1 MIRRFPVPVPVSVSV
16 PVCLAVLALCCRGD
30 SRPPSPRPSLAPARS
45 GNGLSVLLIT
55 IDTLRADH
63 LGVYGYQRKT
73 SPHIDALGQRGTVF
87 DRAFTFWPKTR
98 GSFVMMMTGRRPSQN
113 GYSKE
118 HPVLLDFNPTLASV
132 LKQAGYRTA
141 AVLDN
146 PNLASQHGYSRGFER
161 YRETWEEPALV
172 TETDRA
178 HVITEDGI
186 AHLRAAREDQP
197 FFLWLHYVNPH
208 APYTPPAPFDRAF
221 TDGATSGPR
230 LAPVS
235 GFHGGVKKEWA
246 VAGKTL
252 GYYVSQYDGEIASVD
267 AEVGRVL
274 AALDA
279 TPVAGKTVVVL
290 TSDHGESLG
299 EHDYYF
305 DHGEDLF
312 DPCLAI
318 PLIVAMP
325 GAKGGQ
331 RSSEF
336 TSTLDLVPTILD
348 AVKVSYPP
356 DLAGTSVLG
365 AVTGGGGPGRT
376 RLFAQND
383 RNLSA
388 TFDERF
394 KLVDTPRDDGQAET
408 ALYDR
413 QRDPGENRDVR
424 TSEPEPFRVARREL
438 DLFLDRAN
446 REWTKTKELVLGKKG
461 EQPMSKEACEKLL
474 ALGYVSHCP

>member
-1 MIRRFPVPVPVSVSV
+1 M
-16 PVCLAVLALCCRGD
+16 
-30 SRPPSPRPSLAPARS
+30 PPPRPSLAPARS

-63 LGVYGYQRKT
+63 LGVYGYKRPT
-73 SPHIDALGQRGTVF
+73 SPHIDALARRGTVF

-113 GYSKE
+113 GYSKT
-118 HPVLLDFNPTLASV
+118 HPVLLDFNPTLAAV

-146 PNLASQHGYSRGFER
+146 PNLASQHGYGRGFER
-161 YRETWEEPALV
+161 YRETWEEPALA

-221 TDGATSGPR
+221 TDGATAGPR

-246 VAGKTL
+246 VPGKTL

-312 DPCLAI
+312 EPSLAV
-318 PLIVAMP
+318 PLMAAVP
-325 GAKGGQ
+325 GGKAGV
-331 RSSEF
+331 RSRVF
-336 TSTLDLVPTILD
+336 ASTLDVVPTLLD

-356 DLAGTSVLG
+356 DLAGISLLAETMG
-365 AVTGGGGPGRT
+365 KTAPGRD

-383 RNLSA
+383 RNLIA
-388 TFDERF
+388 AWDRRF
-394 KLVDTPRDDGQAET
+394 KIVGTPEESGMRF

-413 QRDPGENRDVR
+413 ASDPAEKRDVGR
-424 TSEPEPFRVARREL
+424 AQAAEL
-438 DLFLDRAN
+438 QRQRGALQLFVQQGA
-446 REWTKTKELVLGKKG
+446 REW
-461 EQPMSKEACEKLL
+461 EQTQRLIGGVAGAGRLSPEACAKLQ
-474 ALGYVSHCP
+474 ALGYLNVPGCGS

>member
-1 MIRRFPVPVPVSVSV
+1 MRRVLRASV
-16 PVCLAVLALCCRGD
+16 PAGLAVLALCCR
-30 SRPPSPRPSLAPARS
+30 SEPRTPPPRASLAPARS

-55 IDTLRADH
+55 IDTLRPDH
-63 LGVYGYQRKT
+63 LGVYGYARPT
-73 SPHIDALGQRGTVF
+73 SPHIDALARRGTVF

-113 GYSKE
+113 GYSGT
-118 HPVLLDFNPTLASV
+118 HQVLLDFNPTLAGV
-132 LKQAGYRTA
+132 LNQAGYRTA
-141 AVLDN
+141 AVVDN
-146 PNLASQHGYSRGFER
+146 PNLAAQHGYARGFER
-161 YRETWEEPALV
+161 YRETWEEPALA

-221 TDGATSGPR
+221 LDGAGAGPI
-230 LAPVS
+230 LPAIS

-246 VAGKTL
+246 VPGKRL

-274 AALDA
+274 AALEA

-331 RSSEF
+331 RTSEF

-365 AVTGGGGPGRT
+365 AVTGGSGPGRP

-413 QRDPGENRDVR
+413 QRDPGEKRDVR
-424 TSEPEPFRVARREL
+424 TRETEAFRVARREL

-461 EQPMSKEACEKLL
+461 EEPATSAACEKLR
-474 ALGYVSHCP
+474 ALGYVRDCP

>member
-1 MIRRFPVPVPVSVSV
+1 M
-16 PVCLAVLALCCRGD
+16 
-30 SRPPSPRPSLAPARS
+30 RS

-63 LGVYGYQRKT
+63 LGLYGYRRAT
-73 SPHIDALGQRGTVF
+73 SPHIDALGRRGTVF

-98 GSFVMMMTGRRPSQN
+98 GSFVMMMTGLRPSQN
-113 GYSKE
+113 GYGKT

-132 LKQAGYRTA
+132 LRQAGYRTA

-146 PNLASQHGYSRGFER
+146 PNLAAQHGYSRGFES
-161 YRETWEEPALV
+161 YRETWEEKALDS
-172 TETDRA
+172 EAERA
-178 HVITEDGI
+178 GAITEGGI
-186 AHLRAAREDQP
+186 AYLRAARPDQP

-208 APYTPPAPFDRAF
+208 APYTPPPPFDRKF
-221 TDGATSGPR
+221 LDDATSGPR

-246 VAGKTL
+246 VPGKTL

-267 AEVGRVL
+267 DEVGRVL
-274 AALDA
+274 DALGS
-279 TPVAGKTVVVL
+279 TPVAAKTVVML

-318 PLIVAMP
+318 PLIVTVP
-325 GAKGGQ
+325 GATGGR

-336 TSTLDLVPTILD
+336 ASTLDLVPTILD

-365 AVTGGGGPGRT
+365 AVTGGAGPGRE

-388 TFDERF
+388 TFDARY
-394 KLVDTPRDDGQAET
+394 KLVDTPLDDGSTRA

-413 QRDPGENRDVR
+413 VRDPGETRNVAASGGEALRI
-424 TSEPEPFRVARREL
+424 ARREL
-438 DLFLDRAN
+438 DLFLDRAQ
-446 REWTKTKELVLGKKG
+446 REWARTRVLVQGKEG
-461 EQPMSKEACEKLL
+461 EKPATMEACEKLR
-474 ALGYVSHCP
+474 ALGYVDHCP

>member
-1 MIRRFPVPVPVSVSV
+1 VRRILVWA
-16 PVCLAVLALCCRGD
+16 CLAVLAASCRD
-30 SRPPSPRPSLAPARS
+30 RTPPPSPRPSPAAVRS

-63 LGVYGYQRKT
+63 LGLYGYRRQT
-73 SPHIDALGQRGTVF
+73 SPHIDGLGARGTVF
-87 DRAFTFWPKTR
+87 DRAYTFWPKTR

-113 GYSKE
+113 GYSGT
-118 HPVLLDFNPTLASV
+118 HQVLMDFNPTLAGV

-141 AVLDN
+141 AVVDN
-146 PNLASQHGYSRGFER
+146 PNVAAQYGYARGFES
-161 YRETWEEPALV
+161 YRETWEEPALA
-172 TETDRA
+172 TETDRSRA
-178 HVITEDGI
+178 ITDSGI
-186 AHLRAAREDQP
+186 AYLRAARPDQP

-221 TDGATSGPR
+221 LDGADAGPILPPISG
-230 LAPVS
+230 L
-235 GFHGGVKKEWA
+235 HGGVKKEWA
-246 VAGKTL
+246 VPGKRL
-252 GYYVSQYDGEIASVD
+252 GYYVAQYDGEIASVD

-274 AALDA
+274 DALGA
-279 TPVAGKTVVVL
+279 TPVAGKTAIVL

-318 PLIVAMP
+318 PLIMTMP
-325 GAKGGQ
+325 DASGGR
-331 RSSEF
+331 RSSELA
-336 TSTLDLVPTILD
+336 STLDLVPTILD

-365 AVTGGGGPGRT
+365 VVTGGAGPGRE

-383 RNLSA
+383 RKLSA
-388 TFDERF
+388 TFDGRY
-394 KLVDTPRDDGQAET
+394 KLVEMPRDGGDPGR

-413 QRDPGENRDVR
+413 LRDRGETRD
-424 TSEPEPFRVARREL
+424 TSAQQPEAFRIARREL
-438 DLFLDRAN
+438 DLFLDRAR
-446 REWTKTKELVLGKKG
+446 REWARTSVLTQGKEGPK
-461 EQPMSKEACEKLL
+461 PPTSEACEKLR
-474 ALGYVSHCP
+474 ALNYVDHCP

>member
-1 MIRRFPVPVPVSVSV
+1 MRRRVSG
-16 PVCLAVLALCCRGD
+16 PLCLTVLALSCRGGA
-30 SRPPSPRPSLAPARS
+30 PPPRPSPTPPLRT

-63 LGVYGYQRKT
+63 LGAYGYRRPT
-73 SPHIDALGQRGTVF
+73 SPHIDALARRGTVF

-118 HPVLLDFNPTLASV
+118 HPVLLDFNPTLAGV
-132 LKQAGYRTA
+132 LKQAGYKTTA
-141 AVLDN
+141 VVDN
-146 PNLASQHGYSRGFER
+146 PNVAAQHGYARGFDR
-161 YRETWEEPALV
+161 YRETWEEPALK
-172 TETDRA
+172 TETERSRA
-178 HVITEDGI
+178 ITEDGI
-186 AHLRAAREDQP
+186 AYLRTARPDQP
-197 FFLWLHYVNPH
+197 FLLWLHYVNPH
-208 APYTPPAPFDRAF
+208 APYTPPAPFDRQF
-221 TDGATSGPR
+221 LEGANVGPI
-230 LAPVS
+230 LPAVS
-235 GFHGGVKKEWA
+235 GFHSGVKKEWA
-246 VAGKTL
+246 VPGKRL

-274 AALDA
+274 DALGA
-279 TPVAGKTVVVL
+279 SPAAGKTAVVL

-318 PLIVAMP
+318 PLIVTVP
-325 GAKGGQ
+325 GASGGR
-331 RSSEF
+331 RSSEL

-365 AVTGGGGPGRT
+365 AVTGGPGTGRE

-388 TFDERF
+388 TFDARF
-394 KLVDTPRDDGQAET
+394 KLVDTPRDDKT
-408 ALYDR
+408 TDMALYDR
-413 QRDPGENRDVR
+413 KRDPGETRDVR
-424 TSEPEPFRVARREL
+424 RREPEAFRVSRREL

-446 REWTKTKELVLGKKG
+446 REWAKTKQLVLGKEG
-461 EQPMSKEACEKLL
+461 EQPASSAACESMR
-474 ALGYVSHCP
+474 ALGYVAACP

>member
-1 MIRRFPVPVPVSVSV
+1 M
-16 PVCLAVLALCCRGD
+16 
-30 SRPPSPRPSLAPARS
+30 RS

-63 LGVYGYQRKT
+63 LGLYGYRRAT
-73 SPHIDALGQRGTVF
+73 SPHVDALGRRGTVF

-98 GSFVMMMTGRRPSQN
+98 GSFVMMMTGLRPSQN
-113 GYSKE
+113 GYGKT

-132 LKQAGYRTA
+132 LRQAGYRTA

-146 PNLASQHGYSRGFER
+146 PNLAAQHGYSRGFES
-161 YRETWEEPALV
+161 YRETWEEKALDS
-172 TETDRA
+172 EAERA
-178 HVITEDGI
+178 GAITEGGI
-186 AHLRAAREDQP
+186 AYLRAARPDQP

-208 APYTPPAPFDRAF
+208 APYTPPPPFDRKF
-221 TDGATSGPR
+221 LDDATSGPR

-246 VAGKTL
+246 VPGKTL

-267 AEVGRVL
+267 DEVGRVL
-274 AALDA
+274 DALGS
-279 TPVAGKTVVVL
+279 TPVAAKTVVML
-290 TSDHGESLG
+290 TS
-299 EHDYYF
+299 

-318 PLIVAMP
+318 PLIVTVP
-325 GAKGGQ
+325 GATGGR

-336 TSTLDLVPTILD
+336 ASTLDLVPTILD

-365 AVTGGGGPGRT
+365 AVTGGAGPGRE

-388 TFDERF
+388 TFDARY
-394 KLVDTPRDDGQAET
+394 KLVDTPLDDGSTRA

-413 QRDPGENRDVR
+413 VRDPGETRNVAASGGEALRI
-424 TSEPEPFRVARREL
+424 ARREL
-438 DLFLDRAN
+438 DLFLDRAQ
-446 REWTKTKELVLGKKG
+446 REWARTRVLVQGKEG
-461 EQPMSKEACEKLL
+461 EKPATMEACEKLR
-474 ALGYVSHCP
+474 ALGYVDHCP

>member
-1 MIRRFPVPVPVSVSV
+1 MRRGPVS
-16 PVCLAVLALCCRGD
+16 VCLAVLAFSCRGA
-30 SRPPSPRPSLAPARS
+30 SSPPSPRPTAVAPRS

-63 LGVYGYQRKT
+63 LGLYGYHRPT

-113 GYSKE
+113 GYSKT
-118 HPVLLDFNPTLASV
+118 HQVLLDFNPTLAGV
-132 LKQAGYRTA
+132 LEKAGYRTA
-141 AVLDN
+141 AVIDN
-146 PNLASQHGYSRGFER
+146 PNLAAQHGYARGFET
-161 YRETWEEPALV
+161 YRETWEEKALD
-172 TETDRA
+172 TETARA
-178 HVITEDGI
+178 HAITEDGI
-186 AHLRAAREDQP
+186 AYLRAARPDQP

-208 APYTPPAPFDRAF
+208 APYTPPPPFDRKFLDEA
-221 TDGATSGPR
+221 ASGPR

-246 VAGKTL
+246 VPGKTL

-267 AEVGRVL
+267 DEVGRVL
-274 AALDA
+274 DALGS
-279 TPVAGKTVVVL
+279 TPVAAKTAVVL

-318 PLIVAMP
+318 PLIVTVP
-325 GAKGGQ
+325 GATGG
-331 RSSEF
+331 RRTSEF
-336 TSTLDLVPTILD
+336 ASTLDLVPTILD

-365 AVTGGGGPGRT
+365 AVTGAIGPGRE

-388 TFDERF
+388 TFDARY
-394 KLVDTPRDDGQAET
+394 KLVDTPLDDGST
-408 ALYDR
+408 RSALYDR
-413 QRDPGENRDVR
+413 VSDPGETRNVTASGGEALRI
-424 TSEPEPFRVARREL
+424 ARREL
-438 DLFLDRAN
+438 DLFLDRAQ
-446 REWTKTKELVLGKKG
+446 REWARTRVLVQGKEG
-461 EQPMSKEACEKLL
+461 EKPATMEACEKLR
-474 ALGYVSHCP
+474 ALGYVDHCP